1 MIRNLKTLGD
11 DEKQL
16 MLLKESLQ
24 LAIKND
30 ESIASARAGYQQGK
44 PLEVSVEDNK
54 TLAERISDS
63 DKQLVDARNLLTQ
76 VFKPQEVLTILSM
89 VDKNQ
94 IIAINTLWNGM
105 KKELEKVNIKLMT
118 PQDVLVFLNKY
129 TESAVSLQ
137 EALNVGI
144 NSAEEL
150 REIIPDAN
158 DY

>member
-54 TLAERISDS
+54 TLAERIADS
-63 DKQLVDARNLLTQ
+63 DKQLADARNL
-76 VFKPQEVLTILSM
+76 F
-89 VDKNQ
+89 
-94 IIAINTLWNGM
+94 A
-105 KKELEKVNIKLMT
+105 
-118 PQDVLVFLNKY
+118 
-129 TESAVSLQ
+129 
-137 EALNVGI
+137 
-144 NSAEEL
+144 
-150 REIIPDAN
+150 
-158 DY
+158 

>member
-54 TLAERISDS
+54 TLSERIADS
-63 DKQLVDARNLLTQ
+63 DKQLADARHLLSQ
-76 VFKPQEVLTILSM
+76 VFKSQEVFQSCRWWTRTRSLPSILYG
-89 VDKNQ
+89 V
-94 IIAINTLWNGM
+94 
-105 KKELEKVNIKLMT
+105 V
-118 PQDVLVFLNKY
+118 
-129 TESAVSLQ
+129 
-137 EALNVGI
+137 
-144 NSAEEL
+144 
-150 REIIPDAN
+150 
-158 DY
+158 